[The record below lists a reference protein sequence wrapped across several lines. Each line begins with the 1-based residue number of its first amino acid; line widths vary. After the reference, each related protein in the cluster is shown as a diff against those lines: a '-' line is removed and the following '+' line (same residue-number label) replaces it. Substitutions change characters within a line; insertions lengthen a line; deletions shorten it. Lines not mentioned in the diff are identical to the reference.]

1 MNISYFQANMNQH
14 SASLHIPSHALQSCK
29 ENAYSLV
36 KDSCIAIDEAI
47 AVTLEFAQRKLHTT
61 ELRFQEVIRRVTAQV
76 ACITIIQKRKRK
88 GMRFNDFPIA
98 VDKLRAT
105 PQNDPHRRGLRV
117 CRDGHGIVEQDNR
130 SIFEY
135 TRYTYRHFIS
145 VVLLGSQQLRDSNYP
160 FD

>member
-1 MNISYFQANMNQH
+1 MNISHCQANLIRH
-14 SASLHIPSHALQSCK
+14 YASLHVPSHALQSCK
-29 ENAYSLV
+29 ENALK
-36 KDSCIAIDEAI
+36 KDSCIAVDKAI
-47 AVTLEFAQRKLHTT
+47 AETLAFAQRKLHTT
-61 ELRFQEVIRRVTAQV
+61 DLRLQEVIRRVTTQV
-76 ACITIIQKRKRK
+76 ACITIIVQKRKRK
-88 GMRFNDFPIA
+88 GKSFNDFPIA

-145 VVLLGSQQLRDSNYP
+145 VVPLGSQQLRDSNYS